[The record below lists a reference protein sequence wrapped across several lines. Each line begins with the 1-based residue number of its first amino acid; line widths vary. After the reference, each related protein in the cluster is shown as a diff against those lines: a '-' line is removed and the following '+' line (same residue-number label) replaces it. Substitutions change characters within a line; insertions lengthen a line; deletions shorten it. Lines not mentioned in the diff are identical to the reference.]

1 MMNEKDYFKK
11 YPDLEG
17 AIYKLKKEMGDFLK
31 KLIHEREEAQDALRW
46 FAEEGESDYFN
57 RVKEK
62 LSISE
67 DAHWKDKDEVQIK
80 KQKLDALIDLVS
92 FKQKMGYFYAQAIIE
107 RLEKDD
113 HFRTNVQDLLNSK
126 EKPTGDEEWR
136 WNIHQTIADVFEEDL
151 HEHLW
156 KLKRITEIKE
166 NYVFD
171 INIKA
176 DF

>member
-1 MMNEKDYFKK
+1 MNEIDYFKK
-11 YPDLEG
+11 YPDLSGE
-17 AIYKLKKEMGDFLK
+17 IYKLKKEMGDFLT
-31 KLIHEREEAQDALRW
+31 KLIREREKAQNALRW

-57 RVKEK
+57 R
-62 LSISE
+62 
-67 DAHWKDKDEVQIK
+67 DKDEVQIK

-92 FKQKMGYFYAQAIIE
+92 IKQKMGYFYAQAIIE

-151 HEHLW
+151 HEYLWHLR
-156 KLKRITEIKE
+156 KITETTE

-171 INIKA
+171 INIKV
-176 DF
+176 DD